1 MKVKYFVAA
10 LQSNNTCNNR
20 LNLSKC
26 QSVGTVH
33 FVAIKELR
41 RLAHPQYSEYFS
53 IIFIIFHHPSLPPE
67 ECSHP
72 LFPPL
77 PALHACVYCVFFF
90 CHCNHATAR
99 CSQDGIIG
107 ENVCAAYFSQGLSLA
122 NYCLDGSQRFSP
134 ITCIFP
140 VSRVDAGQ
148 GSARTVSMVLSLAMV
163 LPLSREVAHS
173 SPYYKFWQVKS
184 LNYIEGTPHVPLLP

>member
-1 MKVKYFVAA
+1 MKT
-10 LQSNNTCNNR
+10 NT
-20 LNLSKC
+20 
-26 QSVGTVH
+26 
-33 FVAIKELR
+33 
-41 RLAHPQYSEYFS
+41 PYSEYLTGFFFS
-53 IIFIIFHHPSLPPE
+53 TQLSPHKNVPILLILPSMHVFI
-67 ECSHP
+67 
-72 LFPPL
+72 
-77 PALHACVYCVFFF
+77 VFF

-140 VSRVDAGQ
+140 ISRVDAGQ
-148 GSARTVSMVLSLAMV
+148 GLARTVSVVLSLAMV

-173 SPYYKFWQVKS
+173 SPYYKSWQVKG
-184 LNYIEGTPHVPLLP
+184 LIYTEGTPHVPLLS